1 MRLHAAL
8 KAAKYYEMIH
18 GDLTLAN
25 MIWSVLKSFE
35 DQWDAL
41 VERKY
46 SNDPKVTNLTK
57 DISAPKLLES
67 FYLYLRMV
75 VGKHGIT
82 LYYVV
87 HNLLAVYD
95 PAPPLIDGDPYSEE
109 HGIVEDELIFRASN
123 VHSLFKQ
130 DAADV
135 FQRRIRY

>member
-25 MIWSVLKSFE
+25 MIWSVLKRFE

-57 DISAPKLLES
+57 DISAPKLMES

-75 VGKHGIT
+75 LGKRGIP

-87 HNLLAVYD
+87 RDLTAVSD
-95 PAPPLIDGDPYSEE
+95 PEPPLINGEPYSEE
-109 HGIVEDELIFRASN
+109 HGILEDELISVPHTFTQYLRKTHLMYFSN
-123 VHSLFKQ
+123 W
-130 DAADV
+130 
-135 FQRRIRY
+135 I